1 VVASILG
8 GHALD
13 IETGRGQIEINKAVG
28 PIACAVDVGTS
39 SLKAGLIDAGG
50 SLIEWAR
57 VPFELE
63 GQGPLETWPAES
75 WWDALLS
82 ALHSF
87 SEPSCIA
94 AIAISG
100 NGPTIVPIDRNGKTL
115 SEASLWINKRD
126 RAVPEEP
133 SFFLPKV
140 GWLAQNKPDV
150 YEAAAAFLGCPEYLA
165 FQLTGEFSAFTPS
178 GEFAPY
184 IWNESGIC
192 AYGFDE
198 DKFPSLLK
206 TGKLVGKVHRQASE
220 MSGLPT
226 ETPVVATG
234 ADFLMSLLGTAVTVP
249 GRTCDRTGTSEGINC
264 CSNRKITHPQI
275 RCLPH
280 TIEGMYNIAG
290 ILSSTGRI
298 FEWFRS
304 FSNQKHRS
312 YYQMLKEV
320 AEVNP
325 SNDLPYFFPSLHRGA
340 VWEFSGGVFT
350 GLEAHHGAAEMG
362 RAVVS
367 SIGFGIRDLIEKIEE
382 ENCKVA
388 TLRVSGGQGRNTIW
402 NQMKSDITGKV
413 IEVPRIIDA
422 ELTGGAIAAFTYLGI
437 GGNLASVAE
446 ELVKID
452 ERYEPDQ
459 QAYRIYSEEYDYYTR
474 HCDRIIAAL
483 ADTPQ
488 SNTN

>member
-1 VVASILG
+1 M
-8 GHALD
+8 D
-13 IETGRGQIEINKAVG
+13 IETGAGLIEINKAKRPLV
-28 PIACAVDVGTS
+28 CAVDVGTS

-63 GQGPLETWPAES
+63 GQGPLETWPAEA

-87 SEPSCIA
+87 SKPSLIA
-94 AIAISG
+94 ALAISG
-100 NGPTIVPIDRNGKTL
+100 HGPTIVPIDRNGKTL

-126 RAVPEEP
+126 KAVPGEP

-140 GWLAQNKPDV
+140 SWLAQNKPEV
-150 YEAAAAFLGCPEYLA
+150 YDRTAAFLGCPEYLA
-165 FQLTGEFSAFTPS
+165 FRLTGELSAFTPS

-184 IWNESGIC
+184 IWNESGIS
-192 AYGFDE
+192 AYGFDAA
-198 DKFPSLLK
+198 KFPSLLK
-206 TGKLVGKVHRQASE
+206 TGKLVGKVDRYASE
-220 MSGLPT
+220 MSGVSPG
-226 ETPVVATG
+226 TPVVATG

-264 CSNRKITHPQI
+264 CSDRKIVHPQI

-340 VWEFSGGVFT
+340 VWEFSGGAFT

-382 ENCKVA
+382 EECEVV

-422 ELTGGAIAAFTYLGI
+422 ELTGGAIAAFTYLGTR
-437 GGNLASVAE
+437 GSLTSVAE

-459 QAYRIYSEEYDYYTR
+459 DAHQIYSEEYNYYTR

-483 ADTPQ
+483 ADTPT
-488 SNTN
+488 SKTNS

>member
-1 VVASILG
+1 
-8 GHALD
+8 
-13 IETGRGQIEINKAVG
+13 
-28 PIACAVDVGTS
+28 
-39 SLKAGLIDAGG
+39 
-50 SLIEWAR
+50 
-57 VPFELE
+57 
-63 GQGPLETWPAES
+63 
-75 WWDALLS
+75 
-82 ALHSF
+82 
-87 SEPSCIA
+87 
-94 AIAISG
+94 IAISG

-264 CSNRKITHPQI
+264 CSDRKITHPQI

-437 GGNLASVAE
+437 GGTLASVAE